1 MFGRVTPSVICIYEE
16 LIPMS
21 EVKLAA
27 ETRTEFGKGAAR
39 RIRRNN
45 QVPVVLYGHGT
56 DPKHLTLPGHD
67 LLLALRT
74 PNVLISLDIDGKTN
88 ELAIPK
94 AVQRDALKG
103 FLEHV
108 DLLLVKRGEK
118 VTVEVPVHTEGELA
132 AGGNLLEHVLNA
144 LPVEAEATHIPTEV
158 TVSIEG
164 LEAGAAVLAK
174 DIKLPSGTTLAVDGD
189 AVVLQVLAAQAE
201 EASEEEGDEAAEA

>member
-1 MFGRVTPSVICIYEE
+1 
-16 LIPMS
+16 MS
-21 EVKLAA
+21 EVKIAA

-39 RIRRNN
+39 RIRRDSK
-45 QVPVVLYGHGT
+45 VPGVLYGHGA
-56 DPKHLTLPGHD
+56 DPLHLTLPGHE

-74 PNVLISLDIDGKTN
+74 PNVLIALDIDGKTN

-94 AVQRDALKG
+94 AVQRDAIKG

-118 VTVEVPVHTEGELA
+118 VTVEIPVHTEGELA

-144 LPVEAEATHIPTEV
+144 LPVETEATHIPEAV

-164 LEAGAAVLAK
+164 LEAGAAILAK
-174 DIKLPSGTTLAVDGD
+174 DITLPKGTTLAVEEDT
-189 AVVLQVLAAQAE
+189 VVLQVLASQAE
-201 EASEEEGDEAAEA
+201 EAPEGEAAEGEGVAEA